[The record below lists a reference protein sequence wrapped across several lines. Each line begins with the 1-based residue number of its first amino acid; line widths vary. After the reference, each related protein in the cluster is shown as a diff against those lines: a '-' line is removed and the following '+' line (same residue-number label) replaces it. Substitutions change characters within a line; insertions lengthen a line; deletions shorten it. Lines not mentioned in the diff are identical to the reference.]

1 MAAPVRLAASADSHA
16 PCGAVEAAG
25 LRNGARPR
33 FEGAMQDGILSI
45 QSAVAYGHVG
55 NSAAVFP
62 LQRLGFEVWPVNT
75 VLFSN
80 HTGYG
85 AWRGRVVALDW
96 VEEIIEGI
104 AERGAIPARPR
115 RAVGLS
121 GRCRAWARRCCA
133 RWRACARERPDM
145 LYACD
150 PVMGDEGRGFF
161 VRPGIPEFFRDH
173 AVPAA
178 DIVTP
183 NQFELAWLAG
193 RPDRG
198 PGRRAGRRRRRCAP
212 PARGSSSAPASTL
225 GGRGR
230 AGHPGA
236 QRRGQLALPHAAAAG
251 HAQRHRRRLHR
262 PVPRLLAAR
271 RASSAA
277 TLEHA
282 VAAMYAL
289 VEATHAAGSRE
300 LELVA
305 AQDQLLAPTRVFVAE
320 RVG

>member
-1 MAAPVRLAASADSHA
+1 
-16 PCGAVEAAG
+16 
-25 LRNGARPR
+25 
-33 FEGAMQDGILSI
+33 MQDGILSI

-85 AWRGRVVALDW
+85 AWRGRVVGLDW

-104 AERGAIPARPR
+104 AERGAIPRT
-115 RAVGLS
+115 RAVLS
-121 GRCRAWARRCCA
+121 GYLGDPSLGEAVLRVVARVRA
-133 RWRACARERPDM
+133 ERPDM

-193 RPDRG
+193 RPVDGLDDALAAAAAVRATGPADRG
-198 PGRRAGRRRRRCAP
+198 LHQPRARRRRT
-212 PARGSSSAPASTL
+212 SSASWPTAPTPA
-225 GGRGR
+225 GC
-230 AGHPGA
+230 
-236 QRRGQLALPHAAAAG
+236 
-251 HAQRHRRRLHR
+251 
-262 PVPRLLAAR
+262 AAR
-271 RASSAA
+271 RACRSRSTAPATPSPPSFSAP
-277 TLEHA
+277 
-282 VAAMYAL
+282 
-289 VEATHAAGSRE
+289 G
-300 LELVA
+300 
-305 AQDQLLAPTRVFVAE
+305 
-320 RVG
+320 

>member
-1 MAAPVRLAASADSHA
+1 
-16 PCGAVEAAG
+16 
-25 LRNGARPR
+25 
-33 FEGAMQDGILSI
+33 MQDGILSI

-104 AERGAIPARPR
+104 AERGAIPRT
-115 RAVGLS
+115 RAVLS
-121 GRCRAWARRCCA
+121 GYLGDPSLGEAVLRTVARVRA
-133 RWRACARERPDM
+133 ERPDM

-193 RPDRG
+193 RPIAQRR
-198 PGRRAGRRRRRCAP
+198 RRAGRRRRRCARTGP
-212 PARGSSSAPASTL
+212 RDRRLHQPRRRR
-225 GGRGR
+225 RGR
-230 AGHPGA
+230 ARHPGRTA
-236 QRRGQLALPHAAAAG
+236 PRRAGSCWTPQPAG
-251 HAQRHRRRLHR
+251 HAQRHRRRVHG
-262 PVPRLLAAR
+262 PVPRLLAHDRPAR
-271 RASSAA
+271 RRRWSTRSRPC
-277 TLEHA
+277 TRWSRPP
-282 VAAMYAL
+282 
-289 VEATHAAGSRE
+289 TRAGSRE

-305 AQDQLLAPTRVFVAE
+305 AQDQLVAPRRQFRAE
-320 RVG
+320 RVR

>member
-1 MAAPVRLAASADSHA
+1 
-16 PCGAVEAAG
+16 
-25 LRNGARPR
+25 
-33 FEGAMQDGILSI
+33 MQDGILSI

-55 NSAAVFP
+55 NSAAIFP
-62 LQRLGFEVWPVNT
+62 LQRLGFEAWPVNT

-85 AWRGRVVALDW
+85 AWRGRVVGLDW

-104 AERGAIPARPR
+104 AERGAIPRT
-115 RAVGLS
+115 RAVLS
-121 GRCRAWARRCCA
+121 GYLGDPTLGEAVLRVVGRVRAA
-133 RWRACARERPDM
+133 RPDM

-173 AVPAA
+173 AVPVA

-193 RPDRG
+193 G
-198 PGRRAGRRRRRCAP
+198 PVEDLDDAI
-212 PARGSSSAPASTL
+212 
-225 GGRGR
+225 
-230 AGHPGA
+230 
-236 QRRGQLALPHAAAAG
+236 AAAAAVRAKG
-251 HAQRHRRRLHR
+251 PKIVVCTSLAVEDAAELGILAHSAEASWLCRT
-262 PVPRLLAAR
+262 PRLPISLNGTGDVFTALFLGSWLR
-271 RASSAA
+271 TGRLDSA
-277 TLEHA
+277 LEHA

-289 VEATHAAGSRE
+289 VDATWRAGSRE
-300 LELVA
+300 LELIA
-305 AQDQLLAPTRVFVAE
+305 AQDQLLAPARTFPAV